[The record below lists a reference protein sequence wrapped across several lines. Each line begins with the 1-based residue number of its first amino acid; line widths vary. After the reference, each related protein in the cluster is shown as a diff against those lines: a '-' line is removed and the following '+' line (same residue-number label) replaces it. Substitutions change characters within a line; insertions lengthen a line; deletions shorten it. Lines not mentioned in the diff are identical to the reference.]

1 MTPKTATMKKL
12 KLLACFAVL
21 ATAFFQCTNAGS
33 DKISSASVAA
43 GVGSLIQK
51 TADDSNIKHG
61 EYLAWHVAGCMDC
74 HSKRDFSKFSAPVV
88 PGTEGMGGERFGPEF
103 GLPGNIFAKNITPAG
118 IGQWTDEEL
127 IRAMTTGINKNG
139 DTLFPI
145 MPYLSYSRMAKQ
157 DLLDIVK
164 YIRTLKPIENT
175 IPPRQLFIPIAMAIP
190 PQLPR
195 PDLDKNPV
203 PDPSD
208 KVKYGEYLVNIG
220 SCSDC
225 HTPREKGAP
234 VFSRYLAGGNSF
246 ATPGFKVLS
255 ANITPDKEG
264 GIGTW
269 TEQMFLQKFKVNSS
283 DDYVNRDP
291 GKNNSIMPWSLF
303 GKMKED
309 DLKAIYAYLKT
320 VPPQKGKI
328 SPWQ

>member
-1 MTPKTATMKKL
+1 MKKSIL
-12 KLLACFAVL
+12 ITCFAL
-21 ATAFFQCTNAGS
+21 AAIAFSHCTDNGN
-33 DKISSASVAA
+33 KKLSAASLTA
-43 GVGSLIQK
+43 GVGSLVK
-51 TADDSNIKHG
+51 KNSDDASIKHG

-74 HSKRDFSKFSAPVV
+74 HSKRDLNKFSAPVI

-118 IGQWTDEEL
+118 IGKWTDEEL
-127 IRAMTTGINKNG
+127 IKAITTGVNKNG

-145 MPYLSYSRMAKQ
+145 MPYLAYAGMAKE
-157 DLLDIVK
+157 DLLDIIK
-164 YIRTLKPIENT
+164 YIRTLKPIENE
-175 IPPRQLFIPIAMAIP
+175 IPKRQLFIPIAAAIP
-190 PQLPR
+190 PQLPK
-195 PDLDKNPV
+195 PDLDKNQKPN
-203 PDPSD
+203 PAD
-208 KVKYGEYLVNIG
+208 KVKYGEYLVKMG

-225 HTPREKGAP
+225 HTPMVKGAP
-234 VFSRYLAGGNSF
+234 DFSRYLAGGNSF
-246 ATPGFKVLS
+246 ETPTFKVLS

-269 TEQMFLQKFKVNSS
+269 TEKMFLQKFKVNSS

-309 DLKAIYAYLKT
+309 DLKAIYAYLST
-320 VPPQKGKI
+320 IPPQKGKI